1 MSVLRERVFRRL
13 YRDSVELMAI
23 ASAVESTEGV
33 AQVGCVMA
41 TPANLAILAESDMLP
56 AGLEVQPDDLLITVR
71 AVDDASASAAL
82 DDAEARLTAA
92 ADTTRRSTEEKPPS
106 TVREGVAAAT
116 PGGDAA
122 TLVTVSVAG
131 EFAAVVAE
139 QALRDGLHVFCF
151 SDNVPVAQE
160 RRLKDLAVDRRL
172 LMMGPDCGTAI
183 IDGVPLGFAN
193 RVRRGPVGI
202 VAASGTGAQEVST
215 LLHRAGSGVSQL
227 IGVGGR
233 DLSDAVGGSMTGLA
247 LDFLQTDAET
257 EVVVVVS
264 KPPAADV
271 SDALLRRLDEIA
283 LGGTPVVACLLGL
296 ADEERPSG
304 VAVRGTLEGG
314 AAAAAR
320 FAGVD
325 LVTDD
330 PTAPDG
336 ERRGRVLGLY
346 TGGTLASE
354 ARILLTRAEVP
365 AELIDLG
372 DDEYTAGRPHPMI
385 DPEPRTR
392 RIAAAGDDPEV
403 GVLLLDLVL
412 GYGAHADPASPV
424 ATAVT
429 EARRRAAGDGRDL
442 LVVASV
448 CGTDQDPQ
456 GMEAQRAVLVGAGV
470 LVAESNAAAARTA
483 ARAMGAQS

>member
-1 MSVLRERVFRRL
+1 MSVLRKRVFRRL

-23 ASAVESTEGV
+23 ASAVEATEGV
-33 AQVGCVMA
+33 EQVGCVMA
-41 TPANLAILAESDMLP
+41 TPANLSILAESDMLP
-56 AGLEVQPDDLLITVR
+56 PDADVKPDDLLISVR
-71 AVDDASASAAL
+71 AVDEASATAAL
-82 DDAEARLTAA
+82 DDAESRLTAT
-92 ADTTRRSTEEKPPS
+92 ADTTRRPSEEKAPS

-116 PGGDAA
+116 PGGDEP
-122 TLVTVSVAG
+122 TLVAVSVAG
-131 EFAAVVAE
+131 EFASVVAE

-151 SDNVPVAQE
+151 SDNVPVAEE

-233 DLSDAVGGSMTGLA
+233 DLSEAVGGSMTGLA
-247 LDFLQTDAET
+247 LDLLQADAVT
-257 EVVVVVS
+257 EVIVVVS
-264 KPPAADV
+264 KPPAAGV
-271 SDALLRRLDEIA
+271 SHQLLRRLDQIS

-296 ADEERPSG
+296 ADEDRPSR

-314 AAAAAR
+314 AIAAAR
-320 FAGVD
+320 FVGLDIVS
-325 LVTDD
+325 DD
-330 PTAPDG
+330 PVAPAG
-336 ERRGRVLGLY
+336 ERSGRVLGLY

-354 ARILLTRAEVP
+354 ARIILERAAVP

-392 RIAAAGDDPEV
+392 RIVAAGEDPEV
-403 GVLLLDLVL
+403 AVLLLDLVL
-412 GYGAHADPASPV
+412 GYGAHADPASSV
-424 ATAVT
+424 ATAVA
-429 EARRRAAGDGRDL
+429 EAQRRAADAGREL
-442 LVVASV
+442 FVVASV

-456 GMEAQRAVLVGAGV
+456 TMAAQRTALIGAGV
-470 LVAESNAAAARTA
+470 VVADSNAAAARTA
-483 ARAMGAQS
+483 MRAMGAGS